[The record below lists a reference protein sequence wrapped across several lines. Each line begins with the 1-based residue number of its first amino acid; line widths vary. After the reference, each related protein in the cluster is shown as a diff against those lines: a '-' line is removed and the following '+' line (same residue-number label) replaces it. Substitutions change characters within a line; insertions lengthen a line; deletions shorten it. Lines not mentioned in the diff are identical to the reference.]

1 MDEFLTDDEQADR
14 AKRWLRENGVF
25 VVAGVVLG
33 LAILFGWQRW
43 DAYQL
48 VQSGEASVV
57 WEQLRAAIEGE
68 RFNEAD
74 ETLTLLAS
82 DYASTPYLDLGRLAI
97 ARMYMNRNLSDEAI
111 KSLNSVV
118 AGVGDPGIRR
128 VAELRI
134 AQIYLYQERYD
145 ETLVILGAGETSPF
159 VAQYH
164 ELRGDV
170 YFAQGQLEDA
180 RDEYLLALDKD
191 EFGTIDRIYVQM
203 KLDDVAGSIAV
214 MAVEQFS
221 EQQAASADAGADK

>member
-1 MDEFLTDDEQADR
+1 VDEFLTDDEQADR
-14 AKRWLRENGVF
+14 AKQWLRENGVF
-25 VVAGVVLG
+25 VVSGVVIG
-33 LAILFGWQRW
+33 LAVLFGWQRW
-43 DAYQL
+43 DTYQL

-57 WEQLRAAIEGE
+57 WEQLRGAIEGE

-74 ETLTLLAS
+74 ETLALLAS
-82 DYASTPYLDLGRLAI
+82 DYASTPYLDLGRLAV

-111 KSLNSVV
+111 ESLNSVV
-118 AGVGDPGIRR
+118 AGVGDSGIRR

-145 ETLVILGAGETSPF
+145 ETLTILGTGETSPF

-180 RDEYLLALDKD
+180 RDEYLLVLDKD
-191 EFGTIDRIYVQM
+191 EFGTIDRAYVQM

-214 MAVEQFS
+214 MAVEQYS
-221 EQQAASADAGADK
+221 EQEAASADADK

>member
-14 AKRWLRENGVF
+14 VKQWLRGNGVF
-25 VVAGVVLG
+25 VVSGVVIG
-33 LAILFGWQRW
+33 LAVLFGWQRW
-43 DAYQL
+43 DTYQL

-57 WEQLRAAIEGE
+57 WEQLRGAIEGE

-74 ETLTLLAS
+74 ETLALLAS
-82 DYASTPYLDLGRLAI
+82 DYASTPYLDLGRLAV

-111 KSLNSVV
+111 ESLNSVV
-118 AGVGDPGIRR
+118 AGVGDSGIRR

-145 ETLVILGAGETSPF
+145 ETLTILGTGETSPF

-180 RDEYLLALDKD
+180 RDEYLLVLDKD
-191 EFGTIDRIYVQM
+191 EFGTIDRAYVQM

-214 MAVEQFS
+214 MAVEQYS
-221 EQQAASADAGADK
+221 EQEAASADADK

>member
-14 AKRWLRENGVF
+14 AKQWLRENGVF

-33 LAILFGWQRW
+33 LAVLFGWQRW

-74 ETLTLLAS
+74 ETLALLAS
-82 DYASTPYLDLGRLAI
+82 DYASTPYLDLGRLAV

-111 KSLNSVV
+111 ESLNSVV

-128 VAELRI
+128 VAELRV

-145 ETLVILGAGETSPF
+145 ETLAMLGTGETSPF
-159 VAQYH
+159 VSQYH

-180 RDEYLLALDKD
+180 RDEYLLALGKD

-214 MAVEQFS
+214 MAVEQYP
-221 EQQAASADAGADK
+221 EQEAASADAGADK